1 MITIRQ
7 RRQRISAT
15 IAQTD
20 GQPIRDI
27 AAATGI
33 PKSSVHRHQQA
44 FKQRHQH
51 PESPFWDTGAG
62 DDWLK
67 RLVVAAI
74 YIFGIK
80 RGVGAESLS
89 EFFYALR
96 IHRHV
101 GVSVSSLR
109 KIQQSLE
116 EKILAYQ
123 TEQHERLHQACESLP
138 TLCVG
143 VDETWFD
150 QTVLVMMEL
159 SSGYLL
165 VEDKVADHRYTTWQ
179 TSVETMLQ
187 DWRGRIHYCVNDRAK
202 ALIKLALNELGCPSI
217 ADLFHAMRKLTR
229 GLALELDHRSIHL
242 NRRLRDGKG
251 PETQANAAAGQAAI
265 QTELARVQQ
274 AQADLREH
282 LMHISLTLHPFDVDT
297 HCAQTTQQVS
307 EKLTHQVGA
316 LKQFKKAHQLKDAPG
331 GIDQFSRQI
340 GDLSAVVDL
349 WWQWV
354 YQALDAQS
362 LSTPMT
368 DWITQIVLPLCY
380 WYAQTQRTGTPA
392 LNPHYQRASQ
402 HAQVALQTH
411 PITQTLSD
419 ETYWHWIEWAQDMVT
434 KFQRTTSAVEGRN
447 GYLTQ
452 VHHNRRGLSTRQLA
466 VLTVIHNFDL
476 KRADGSTAA
485 ERLFKQSHPNLF
497 QTVLD
502 QMPELP
508 LPRQRAKGAATSQT
522 FTRQPVPA

>member
-7 RRQRISAT
+7 RRQRLSAT
-15 IAQTD
+15 ISQSC

-44 FKQRHQH
+44 LKHQHQH
-51 PESPFWDTGAG
+51 PESPFWDTVAG

-67 RLVVAAI
+67 RLVIAAI

-89 EFFYALR
+89 EFFYTLR

-101 GVSVSSLR
+101 GISVSSLR
-109 KIQQSLE
+109 KIQKHLE
-116 EKILAYQ
+116 EKILTYQ
-123 TEQHERLHQACESLP
+123 TEQHERLHQACQSLP
-138 TLCVG
+138 PICVG

-165 VEDKVADHRYTTWQ
+165 VEDKVKDHRYTTWQ
-179 TSVETMLQ
+179 TSVETMLK
-187 DWRGRIHYCVNDRAK
+187 DWSGRIHYCVNDRAK

-229 GLALELDHRSIHL
+229 GLALELDHRSLHL
-242 NRRLRDGKG
+242 NRRLRDGKRL
-251 PETQANAAAGQAAI
+251 ETQDNVAGQAI
-265 QTELARVQQ
+265 QTELTRVQQ
-274 AQADLREH
+274 AQADFREH
-282 LMHISLTLHPFDVDT
+282 LMHISLALHPFDVGT
-297 HCAQTTQQVS
+297 QCAQTTQQVS
-307 EKLTHQVGA
+307 ENLMQQVRS
-316 LKQFKKAHQLKDAPG
+316 LKQFKKDHQLKDTPG
-331 GIDQFSRQI
+331 GIDQFSRQV

-354 YQALDAQS
+354 GQILDAQS

-368 DWITQIVLPLCY
+368 DWITQIILPLCY
-380 WYAQTQRTGTPA
+380 WQTQTQRTDTPA
-392 LNPHYQRASQ
+392 LKLRYHQAYQ
-402 HAQVALQTH
+402 HAQMTLQAH

-419 ETYWHWIEWAQDMVT
+419 ETYRHWVEWAQDMVT

-452 VHHNRRGLSTRQLA
+452 VHHNRRGLSTQQLK

-485 ERLFKQSHPNLF
+485 ERLFKVSHPNLF

-508 LPRQRAKGAATSQT
+508 LPRKRVKGSTSKIPG
-522 FTRQPVPA
+522 RLSVPA